1 LLGVEKLLNKEALL
15 LLKEIKTF
23 FQEGTELHE
32 CAERF
37 ESMAAAEIPPSK
49 DCWLALCQQIQKEID
64 REDKS
69 MAPYHAAIAMGV
81 LVQSNKS
88 ATAHLANARK
98 LRAS

>member
-1 LLGVEKLLNKEALL
+1 LLNEESFL

-23 FQEGTELHE
+23 FQRGTILYE

-49 DCWLALCQQIQKEID
+49 DCWLALCLEIQKEID

-69 MAPYHAAIAMGV
+69 LAPYHAAIAMGV

-98 LRAS
+98 LRSY

>member
-1 LLGVEKLLNKEALL
+1 LLNTESLL

-23 FQEGTELHE
+23 FEEGTELHE

-49 DCWLALCQQIQKEID
+49 DCWLALCLQIQKEID

-69 MAPYHAAIAMGV
+69 LAPYHAAIAMGV

-88 ATAHLANARK
+88 AASWLAKARK
-98 LRAS
+98 LRPS

>member
-23 FQEGTELHE
+23 FQEGTVLYE

-64 REDKS
+64 KLDKS
-69 MAPYHAAIAMGV
+69 MDQYHAGVALGV
-81 LVQSNKS
+81 LLHSNK
-88 ATAHLANARK
+88 AANAHLANARK
-98 LRAS
+98 LRSP